1 MNAPLRQEVY
11 NRSGAVERHT
21 KTMLRELQNKTTF
34 IVGSEKNAG
43 KTTFLNY
50 ALNKLRAQDTRL
62 AFLSTGVDGEREDAV
77 FGNAKP
83 RIPVKPGE
91 LVVTSQ
97 SALNASDAGFEIL
110 HLFESRTVLGKT
122 ALARIR
128 REGCMEITGPQ
139 SNSQLAGIIAVLR
152 GDFGA
157 QTILVDGAASRFTQV
172 ASVDGAQFVYVL
184 RVEKYRA
191 ASAAQSLELVHELS
205 RIPAGKCAGAKNV
218 LRIDGALTEQKAAL
232 VPKTAVMVTLED
244 CTKVF
249 LTLAQWRQFA
259 AKHEVRFERT
269 FALIFAV
276 ANLYDISQEEFL
288 ALLPDFPRGKLV
300 FNPYCE
306 PQK

>member
-244 CTKVF
+244 F